1 MSSDPSFILFKIL
14 RNIYEELE
22 KIKEELDKTRKDL
35 SAVYEKTSSLER
47 YVVSIEKELERA
59 KGYIWNL
66 NARIEGVR
74 NELMSEINETKEY
87 LGQRIENVRKELKDE
102 INKTKEHLEQ
112 RIEKAEQRIENVR
125 KELRNEIN
133 ETRKYLE
140 GKIAE
145 TEQRLDQH
153 LAEQD
158 RVLEIH
164 GEGLLSSAIMQL
176 VGTLMPK
183 LAPSTHVVVGQFNS
197 YPLIV
202 VEDED
207 RINLFCVVKEENQ
220 SVAEQIK
227 RLAYLIRKYTGK
239 DVNASI
245 YAMKPREGAPL
256 WMLRLSLAEAPQL
269 VEEKVAVQRRK
280 ETFN

>member
-1 MSSDPSFILFKIL
+1 MSSDPNSILFKIL
-14 RNIYEELE
+14 RYIYEELE

-87 LGQRIENVRKELKDE
+87 LEQRIENVRKELKDE

-145 TEQRLDQH
+145 TEQRLGARIRETEQRLDQH

-176 VGTLMPK
+176 VGTLMPR

-220 SVAEQIK
+220 SVAEQVK
-227 RLAYLIRKYTGK
+227 RLAHLIRRYTGK
-239 DVNASI
+239 DVDTRI
-245 YAMKPREGAPL
+245 YAMKPREGEPL
-256 WMLRLSLAEAPQL
+256 WLLRPALAETLQL
-269 VEEKVAVQRRK
+269 VEKK
-280 ETFN
+280 